1 MMWNSVQI
9 SKTCLRT
16 RMRDPRRNPDTPF
29 LYVDISAI
37 DRSLK
42 VITSAPE
49 ILGADAPSRARKE
62 IREGDI
68 LVSTVRPN
76 LNAVAVV
83 PEHLDG
89 QIVSTG
95 FCVLRPDKSAIV
107 GKYLFYFTTTPNFVG
122 ILSGKVRG
130 AHYPAVSDSDVK
142 EIELPL
148 PTVSEQRRIVEIL
161 DQADALRKKRAEA
174 DAKAARI
181 LPALFYKMFGDPLAN
196 PHGFAME
203 TVGNLLT
210 LLRNGTTAEQNQ
222 DGHGYPVT
230 RIETISAGVINPDR
244 VRYVDFDDSE
254 LNKWRL
260 KPGDIL
266 FSHINSESH
275 IGKTAIYK
283 GQPDPLIHGMNLL
296 LMRPDARQ
304 VRPEYLFAVLNTE
317 SVRAAYRQ
325 RCKRAVNQA
334 SLNQKDIS
342 SLEIAV
348 PPIDAQ
354 DRFCLLAGSVL
365 QQVETQQ
372 KATENIEKLFDN
384 LIHRAFTGYLT
395 VKWREAHMKELLQ
408 EMEQQAKA
416 LGIDDCRSPI
426 EERDQSSIINR
437 KSEIPHA

>member
-1 MMWNSVQI
+1 MKWPQVEMGKVADVVSGYGF
-9 SKTCLRT
+9 
-16 RMRDPRRNPDTPF
+16 PRECQGLIGEEFPF
-29 LYVDISAI
+29 F
-37 DRSLK
+37 K
-42 VITSAPE
+42 VGDMNIPGNEKCMTTVVNT
-49 ILGADAPSRARKE
+49 ISRATLKKLKARAFPKGTVIFPKIGAAIATNKKRVLMQPSVVDNNIMGLIPKPHINPWYLYYWVLQFDLRSVSNIGPVPSMRKTE
-62 IREGDI
+62 VERLPI
-68 LVSTVRPN
+68 
-76 LNAVAVV
+76 
-83 PEHLDG
+83 
-89 QIVSTG
+89 
-95 FCVLRPDKSAIV
+95 
-107 GKYLFYFTTTPNFVG
+107 
-122 ILSGKVRG
+122 
-130 AHYPAVSDSDVK
+130 
-142 EIELPL
+142 PL
-148 PTVSEQRRIVEIL
+148 PPLSEQRRIVEIL

-181 LPALFYKMFGDPLAN
+181 LPALFYKMFGDAIAN

-260 KPGDIL
+260 RPGDIL

-304 VRPEYLFAVLNTE
+304 VRPEYLFAVLNTD

-354 DRFCLLAGSVL
+354 DRFCLLAGNVL

-384 LIHRAFTGYLT
+384 LIHRAFTGVVT
-395 VKWREAHMKELLQ
+395 AKWREAHMKELLQ
-408 EMEQQAKA
+408 EMEQQAKE
-416 LGIDDCRSPI
+416 LKIDDC
-426 EERDQSSIINR
+426 
-437 KSEIPHA
+437 

>member
-1 MMWNSVQI
+1 
-9 SKTCLRT
+9 
-16 RMRDPRRNPDTPF
+16 MRDPRRNPDNPF

-37 DRSLK
+37 DRNLK
-42 VITSAPE
+42 VITSVPE

-83 PEHLDG
+83 PQHLDG
-89 QIVSTG
+89 QIASTG
-95 FCVLRPDKSAIV
+95 FCILRPNKSAIV

-181 LPALFYKMFGDPLAN
+181 LPALFYKMFGDPLTN
-196 PHGFAME
+196 PHGFPIE

-222 DGHGYPVT
+222 DGNGYPVT
-230 RIETISAGVINPDR
+230 RIETISAGIINPER
-244 VRYVDFDDSE
+244 VRYVEFNDSE
-254 LNKWRL
+254 LARWRME
-260 KPGDIL
+260 PGDIL

-304 VRPEYLFAVLNTE
+304 VKPEYLFAVLNTD

-342 SLEIAV
+342 SLEVAV
-348 PPIDAQ
+348 PPRDSQ
-354 DRFCLLAGSVL
+354 DRFCRLADNLLR
-365 QQVETQQ
+365 QVEAQQ
-372 KATENIEKLFDN
+372 KATEKVEKLFDN
-384 LIHRAFTGYLT
+384 LIHRAFTSDLT
-395 VKWREAHMKELLQ
+395 AKWRKAYMKELLA
-408 EMEQQAKA
+408 EMEAQSKA
-416 LGIDDCRSPI
+416 LNVGVES
-426 EERDQSSIINR
+426 
-437 KSEIPHA
+437 

>member
-1 MMWNSVQI
+1 
-9 SKTCLRT
+9 
-16 RMRDPRRNPDTPF
+16 MRWPTVP
-29 LYVDISAI
+29 L
-37 DRSLK
+37 
-42 VITSAPE
+42 
-49 ILGADAPSRARKE
+49 KE
-62 IREGDI
+62 IAPAQTSNIRFSSDEPVWHLTLDQIESHTGNIVNKKIAPASAAGTSTNVFDDGNVLYSKLRPYLNKVLCPTEPGI
-68 LVSTVRPN
+68 ATTELVPLRPRKDLLERRYLTYYLRSN
-76 LNAVAVV
+76 HFLGFANVAVA
-83 PEHLDG
+83 G
-89 QIVSTG
+89 
-95 FCVLRPDKSAIV
+95 
-107 GKYLFYFTTTPNFVG
+107 
-122 ILSGKVRG
+122 
-130 AHYPAVSDSDVK
+130 VK
-142 EIELPL
+142 MPRIIMAKFWKHHIPL
-148 PTVSEQRRIVEIL
+148 PPLSEQQRIVEIL
-161 DQADALRKKRAEA
+161 DQANALRKKRAEA
-174 DAKAARI
+174 DAIAARI

-196 PHGFAME
+196 PHGLPME
-203 TVGNLLT
+203 TVGTLLT

-222 DGHGYPVT
+222 DGRGFPVT

-260 KPGDIL
+260 EPGDIL

-296 LMRPDARQ
+296 LMRADAKQ
-304 VRPEYLFAVLNTE
+304 VRPEYLFAVLNTD

-354 DRFCLLAGSVL
+354 DRFCLLAGNLL

-372 KATENIEKLFDN
+372 KATENIEKLSDN
-384 LIHRAFTGYLT
+384 LIHRAFTGDLT
-395 VKWREAHMKELLQ
+395 AKWREAHMKELLQ

-416 LGIDDCRSPI
+416 LNVRI
-426 EERDQSSIINR
+426 ES
-437 KSEIPHA
+437 

>member
-1 MMWNSVQI
+1 MIWDIVQI
-9 SKTCLRT
+9 ANTCLRT
-16 RMRDPRRNPDTPF
+16 RMRDPRRNPDNPF

-37 DRSLK
+37 DRNLK
-42 VITSAPE
+42 VITSVPE

-83 PEHLDG
+83 PQHLDG
-89 QIVSTG
+89 QIASTG
-95 FCVLRPDKSAIV
+95 FCILRPNKSAIV

-181 LPALFYKMFGDPLAN
+181 LPALFYKMFGDPLTN
-196 PHGFAME
+196 PHGFPIE

-222 DGHGYPVT
+222 DGNGYPVT
-230 RIETISAGVINPDR
+230 RIETISAGIINPER
-244 VRYVDFDDSE
+244 VRYVEFNDSE
-254 LNKWRL
+254 LARWRME
-260 KPGDIL
+260 PGDIL

-304 VRPEYLFAVLNTE
+304 VKPEYLFAVLNTD

-342 SLEIAV
+342 SLEVAV
-348 PPIDAQ
+348 PPRDSQ
-354 DRFCLLAGSVL
+354 DRFCRLADNLLR
-365 QQVETQQ
+365 QVEAQQ
-372 KATENIEKLFDN
+372 KATEKVEKLFDN
-384 LIHRAFTGYLT
+384 LIHRAFTSDLT
-395 VKWREAHMKELLQ
+395 AKWRKAHMKELLA
-408 EMEQQAKA
+408 EMEAQSKA
-416 LGIDDCRSPI
+416 LNVGVES
-426 EERDQSSIINR
+426 
-437 KSEIPHA
+437 